1 VTVRLQESPTP
12 SGPRRSMH
20 AIYRRPDNDDV
31 FRELVVKVFAIEVRI
46 LTLKR

>member
-1 VTVRLQESPTP
+1 MP

-31 FRELVVKVFAIEVRI
+31 FRELVVKVFATECDDA
-46 LTLKR
+46 

>member
-1 VTVRLQESPTP
+1 VASRLQESPML

-31 FRELVVKVFAIEVRI
+31 FRALS
-46 LTLKR
+46 LKYLRLK